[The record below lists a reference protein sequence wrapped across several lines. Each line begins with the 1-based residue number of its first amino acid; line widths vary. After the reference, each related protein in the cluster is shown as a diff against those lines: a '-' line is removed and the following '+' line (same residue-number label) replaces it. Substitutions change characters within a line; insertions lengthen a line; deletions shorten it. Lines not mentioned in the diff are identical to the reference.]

1 MQTIISTT
9 LILIGAGIML
19 GSIIKSRE
27 LLKFAPLISERRRS
41 PIVFFL
47 VTHRALMTFF
57 LLGYVVVALAFFFDL
72 HLVGQ
77 LFVGVVFFFG
87 AAFVFMGILIQ
98 NKMLLEI
105 ESTFHGILPVCSRCK
120 KIRVADND
128 PDDRKSWI
136 PMEAYLFEKTDA
148 RSFCPECLDE
158 LYGLPAEMRSED
170 SAGADSGNGGGD

>member
-27 LLKFAPLISERRRS
+27 LLKFAPLI
-41 PIVFFL
+41 
-47 VTHRALMTFF
+47 
-57 LLGYVVVALAFFFDL
+57 FFDL